1 MPTVDL
7 EIMELAIEVA
17 KKSISESDNR
27 VHPKVGVVIVK
38 KGKVL
43 ETGCRGELCAGEHAE
58 YTVLERKL
66 KEKDLAGAILYTT
79 LEPCTT
85 RQHPKIPCVK
95 WIVKR
100 RIHTVVIGILDPNPE
115 IRGKGVLFLR
125 ENNVLVEHF
134 PAELQ
139 LKVEEINKDFI
150 EQIKKKPSIDDQ
162 SLIDA
167 SPSYEKRPIYAASID
182 DLSLESIKFYLDRI
196 NLKIEV
202 PSEELWQFFVKKEF
216 LIIEGE
222 KRILIPTAAGL
233 FLFGKDPETFL
244 VQSKIKADCFRGI
257 EPVETI
263 DYLDIKGTL
272 PKIIDETT
280 RFFLRNM
287 KSAMRIEGF
296 SRVEITEYP
305 TEALREAVRNAIIH
319 RDYAIEGATVMV
331 KMFRDRLVVESP
343 GLLPRPLTLEKI
355 RSLNYKPI
363 SRNPIIARAMFDM
376 GFIEERGGGIKRMHD
391 LMLNHG
397 LEKPDFN
404 YDSGYFT
411 VTFYGP
417 GEKIIDIHPKEITV
431 VYAIEPAKLPL
442 LNDRQK
448 GILKYLLEHG
458 RIASEECTKH
468 FSITRDTA
476 NRDFKKLIK
485 EGLIEKRGR
494 GRATYYVLKD
504 KER

>member
-1 MPTVDL
+1 MPTHETKV
-7 EIMELAIEVA
+7 MKLAIGVA
-17 KKSISESDNR
+17 KKSKPESDNR
-27 VHPKVGVVIVK
+27 VHPKVGVVVVK
-38 KGKVL
+38 NGKVL
-43 ETGCRGELCAGEHAE
+43 ATACRGELCAGEHAE

-66 KEKDLAGAILYTT
+66 KNRDLTGSILYTT

-85 RQHPKIPCVK
+85 RKHPKIPCAK

-125 ENNVLVEHF
+125 ENNVLVEHL

-139 LKVEEINKDFI
+139 LKIEEINKDFI
-150 EQIKKKPSIDDQ
+150 EQIKNKLSSDDESLIEAPSDYEKKPV
-162 SLIDA
+162 
-167 SPSYEKRPIYAASID
+167 YAASID
-182 DLSLESIKFYLDRI
+182 DLSLESIKFYLQRI
-196 NLKIEV
+196 NSKIPV
-202 PSEELWQFFVKKEF
+202 PSEELWQFFVKRGF
-216 LIIEGE
+216 LIISAK
-222 KRILIPTAAGL
+222 KRTLVPKVAGL
-233 FLFGKDPETFL
+233 LLFGKDPETFL

-263 DYLDIKGTL
+263 DHLDIKGLL

-280 RFFLRNM
+280 KFFLRNM

-305 TEALREAVRNAIIH
+305 LEALREAVRNAVIH
-319 RDYAIEGATVMV
+319 RNYAIEGATVIV
-331 KMFRDRLVVESP
+331 KMFRNRVIIESP

-355 RSLNYKPI
+355 RSLNYKPV

-376 GFIEERGGGIKRMHD
+376 KFMEERGGGIRRMHD
-391 LMLNHG
+391 EMLNHV
-397 LEKPDFN
+397 LKEPDFN

-417 GEKIIDIHPKEITV
+417 GEKILDIHPQKVTI
-431 VYAIEPAKLPL
+431 VYAIEPAKLTL
-442 LNDRQK
+442 LNERQK

-458 RIASEECTKH
+458 KIASEECTKY
-468 FSITRDTA
+468 FNITRDTA

-485 EGLIEKRGR
+485 EGLLERRGR
-494 GRATYYVLKD
+494 GRATYYVLK
-504 KER
+504 ER

>member
-1 MPTVDL
+1 MSTPDSK
-7 EIMELAIEVA
+7 IMELAIEVA
-17 KKSISESDNR
+17 KKSKPESDNR
-27 VHPKVGVVIVK
+27 IHPKVGVVVVK
-38 KGKVL
+38 NGKVL
-43 ETGCRGELCAGEHAE
+43 ATGCRGELCAGEHAE

-66 KEKDLAGAILYTT
+66 KNKDLTGSTLYTT

-85 RQHPKIPCVK
+85 RKHPKIPCAK

-134 PAELQ
+134 PAHLQ
-139 LKVEEINKDFI
+139 LKVEEINKHFI
-150 EQIKKKPSIDDQ
+150 EQIKKKQSIDEE
-162 SLIDA
+162 SLLE
-167 SPSYEKRPIYAASID
+167 SPSDYEKRPVYAASID
-182 DLSLESIKFYLDRI
+182 DLSLESIKSYIQRI
-196 NLKIEV
+196 NLKIPI
-202 PSEELWQFFVKKEF
+202 PSEELWQFFVKKGF
-216 LIIEGE
+216 LIISGE
-222 KRILIPTAAGL
+222 KRTFIPTVSGL
-233 FLFGKDPETFL
+233 VLFGKDPETFL
-244 VQSKIKADCFRGI
+244 VQTKIKADCFRGI

-263 DYLDIKGTL
+263 DHLDIKGTL
-272 PKIIDETT
+272 PKIIDGTA

-287 KSAMRIEGF
+287 KSAVRIEGF

-305 TEALREAVRNAIIH
+305 REALREAVRNAVIH
-319 RDYAIEGATVMV
+319 RNYEIEGATVMV
-331 KMFRDRLVVESP
+331 KMFRDRVIVESP

-363 SRNPIIARAMFDM
+363 SRNPVIARAMFDM

-404 YDSGYFT
+404 YSSGYFT

-417 GEKIIDIHPKEITV
+417 GEQILDIHPKEVTT
-431 VYAIEPAKLPL
+431 VYAIELAKLTL

-448 GILKYLLEHG
+448 DILKYLLEHG
-458 RIASEECTKH
+458 RIASEKCTRY
-468 FSITRDTA
+468 FNITRDTA
-476 NRDFKKLIK
+476 NKDFKRLIR
-485 EGLIEKRGR
+485 EGIIEKKGI
-494 GRATYYVLKD
+494 GRATHYVLK
-504 KER
+504 ER

>member
-1 MPTVDL
+1 
-7 EIMELAIEVA
+7 MELAIEVG
-17 KKSISESDNR
+17 KKSRPESDDR
-27 VHPKVGVVIVK
+27 IHPKAGVVIVK
-38 KGKVL
+38 NEKIL
-43 ETGCRGELCAGEHAE
+43 AMGCRGELCAGEHAE

-66 KEKDLAGAILYTT
+66 KDRDLTGSILYTT

-85 RQHPKIPCVK
+85 RKHPKTSCAK

-115 IRGKGVLFLR
+115 IRGKGILFLR
-125 ENNVLVEHF
+125 DNDVLVEHF
-134 PAELQ
+134 PAKLQ
-139 LKVEEINKDFI
+139 LKVEETNKDFI
-150 EQIKKKPSIDDQ
+150 EQFRKKPSMDDE
-162 SLIDA
+162 SLME
-167 SPSYEKRPIYAASID
+167 SSSNYEKKPIYAASID
-182 DLSLESIKFYLDRI
+182 DLSLESIKFYLNSI

-202 PSEELWQFFVKKEF
+202 PSEELWQFFVKKGF
-216 LIIEGE
+216 LIIFG
-222 KRILIPTAAGL
+222 KRKMLIPIVAGL
-233 FLFGKDPETFL
+233 LLFGKDPETFL
-244 VQSKIKADCFRGI
+244 VQTKIKADYFRGV

-263 DYLDIKGTL
+263 DHLDIKGTL
-272 PKIIDETT
+272 PKVIDETT
-280 RFFLRNM
+280 KFFLRNM

-296 SRVEITEYP
+296 LRVEITEYP

-319 RDYAIEGATVMV
+319 RDYVIEGATVMV
-331 KMFRDRLVVESP
+331 KMFRDRVIVESP

-404 YDSGYFT
+404 YNSGYFT

-417 GEKIIDIHPKEITV
+417 GEKILDIHPKEANV
-431 VYAIEPAKLPL
+431 VYAIEPAILTL

-448 GILKYLLEHG
+448 GILRYLLEHG
-458 RIASEECTKH
+458 RIASEECTKY
-468 FSITRDTA
+468 FNITRDTA

-485 EGLIEKRGR
+485 EGLIEKRGS
-494 GRATYYVLKD
+494 GRATYYVLK
-504 KER
+504 ER